1 MRQNRCACL
10 SSSLSQ
16 EPPKIAESLCPRG
29 QRWLFESRRYEN
41 VETLCEWVIREAEFQ
56 AVASETVH
64 GLASSES
71 SYPYRKSHQGPV
83 RNQRAQILWQSNMK
97 LRRGASSALTVV
109 ISTAYR
115 TASCSIRFMCRNTGR
130 LQKDNRLCFRCLSD
144 SNIGTVCPCSREC
157 GVDSCS
163 KSHHHLLHQHR
174 DLTSPVAIT

>member
-1 MRQNRCACL
+1 
-10 SSSLSQ
+10 
-16 EPPKIAESLCPRG
+16 
-29 QRWLFESRRYEN
+29 
-41 VETLCEWVIREAEFQ
+41 VIREAEFQ

-71 SYPYRKSHQGPV
+71 SHPYRKSHQGPV

-130 LQKDNRLCFRCLSD
+130 LQKITDCVLDASVIQILVQCAHAAGSAEW
-144 SNIGTVCPCSREC
+144 TVAA
-157 GVDSCS
+157 
-163 KSHHHLLHQHR
+163 SHIITCCTSIVTLHHLWQLSRAGWGHQ
-174 DLTSPVAIT
+174 LA